1 LTEIPEHLLKRS
13 RERRAALGLG
23 GGDAGSAASGDEAT
37 SAATPASST
46 PATTSAAP
54 APAAAVPAAP
64 VEAKPEPPKP
74 VPAYVQAAQRRR
86 RVPFWAMPVLAAV
99 PLWGY
104 VFFRTLDPP
113 PVQNDPLVLGE
124 AEYSSCAACHG
135 GSGQGVSAPA
145 LADGAVLKTWPDYRD
160 HMMWVR
166 LGSQGWPAATYGA
179 NDTATNAGVMPSHPQ
194 FTDQELAQVV
204 LYERQELSGEDP
216 AEEEDLLAIANGE
229 KTFEDVGL
237 GPMSE
242 DAGVTEDDLA
252 GGG

>member
-23 GGDAGSAASGDEAT
+23 GGDAGASSGDEAVP
-37 SAATPASST
+37 AATPAAST
-46 PATTSAAP
+46 PAPTAAAP
-54 APAAAVPAAP
+54 APAPAP

-74 VPAYVQAAQRRR
+74 VPAYVQAARQRR

-113 PVQNDPLVLGE
+113 PVENDPLTLGE
-124 AEYSSCAACHG
+124 EIYTSCAGCHG
-135 GSGQGVSAPA
+135 GSGQGGSGPA
-145 LADGAVLKTWPDYRD
+145 LADGAVLATWPDYRD

-166 LGSQGWPAATYGA
+166 VGSQDWPAPTYGA
-179 NDTATNAGVMPSHPQ
+179 NDTPTGNGIMPAHPQ
-194 FTDQELAQVV
+194 LDDAQLAQVV
-204 LYERQELSGEDP
+204 LYERQALSGESPDD
-216 AEEEDLLAIANGE
+216 EVDLLAVAAGE
-229 KTFEDVGL
+229 KTFEEVGL

-242 DAGVTEDDLA
+242 EAGITDDLLA
-252 GGG
+252 GG

>member
-23 GGDAGSAASGDEAT
+23 GGDAGAGGGDDAAP
-37 SAATPASST
+37 AATPAAST
-46 PATTSAAP
+46 PATTSAAAP
-54 APAAAVPAAP
+54 APAAPAAP

-74 VPAYVQAAQRRR
+74 VPAYVQAARNRR

-104 VFFRTLDPP
+104 VFFRTLEPP
-113 PVQNDPLVLGE
+113 PVENDPLVLGE
-124 AEYSSCAACHG
+124 ELYSSCAGCHG

-145 LADGAVLKTWPDYRD
+145 LADGAVLETWSDYRD

-166 LGSQGWPAATYGA
+166 LGSDGWPAPTYGG
-179 NDTATNAGVMPSHPQ
+179 NDTPTGEAGTMPPHPGLS
-194 FTDQELAQVV
+194 DEELAQVV
-204 LYERQELSGEDP
+204 LYERQALSGEDP
-216 AEEEDLLAIANGE
+216 AEEEDLLAIAMGE

-237 GPMSE
+237 GPESE
-242 DAGVTEDDLA
+242 EAGVPESDLA
-252 GGG
+252 GG

>member
-23 GGDAGSAASGDEAT
+23 GGDAGASSGDEAVP
-37 SAATPASST
+37 AATPASST
-46 PATTSAAP
+46 PATTAASPAP
-54 APAAAVPAAP
+54 APAAP
-64 VEAKPEPPKP
+64 VEVKPEPPKP

-86 RVPFWAMPVLAAV
+86 RVPLWAMPVLAAV

-113 PVQNDPLVLGE
+113 PVLDDPLVLGE
-124 AEYSSCAACHG
+124 TEYSSCAGCHG

-166 LGSQGWPAATYGA
+166 LGSQDWPADTYGG
-179 NDTATNAGVMPSHPQ
+179 NNSPTNAGIMPGHPALD
-194 FTDQELAQVV
+194 DQQLAQVV
-204 LYERQELSGEDP
+204 LYERQALSKEDP
-216 AEEEDLLAIANGE
+216 ADEVDLLAIAAGDM
-229 KTFEDVGL
+229 TFEEAGL
-237 GPMSE
+237 GPMSKA
-242 DAGVTEDDLA
+242 AGVTDDKLT
-252 GGG
+252 GG